1 MINAFHL
8 RLLSVAL
15 SWNFALEFQ
24 VAMREPLGSM
34 PQPKFLQRFIDQLSR
49 TITMKPTDRNIL
61 RLKFSLEQ
69 LLEISQN

>member
-1 MINAFHL
+1 
-8 RLLSVAL
+8 
-15 SWNFALEFQ
+15 
-24 VAMREPLGSM
+24 MREPLGSM

-49 TITMKPTDRNIL
+49 TITMKPTDRDIL